1 MIDDYEE
8 TKIEELSQLKE
19 SLQGKVHKEAEKQLG
34 NSKINKIKKDIKM
47 ENDIKFRQN
56 KRELQSEMGD
66 EVRQWRKGELRL
78 NLSA

>member
-56 KRELQSEMGD
+56 KRKLQSEMED

-78 NLSA
+78 NLSV

>member
-19 SLQGKVHKEAEKQLG
+19 SLQGKVHKDAEKQLG

-56 KRELQSEMGD
+56 KRELQSEMED